1 MCSSDLADLADGWY
15 GFSLTLEAAAE
26 RIAALAGHAERA
38 GRRPGELAVSV
49 ALTDGDPGMLPE
61 LARAGVTELV
71 LVDVPPADPAA
82 VPSWV
87 TGLAARW
94 RPEPAR

>member
-1 MCSSDLADLADGWY
+1 MA
-15 GFSLTLEAAAE
+15 AAAE
-26 RIAALAGHAERA
+26 RIAAPAGECQRY
-38 GRRPGELAVSV
+38 GRRPGELTVSV

-61 LARAGVTELV
+61 LARAGLTELV
-71 LVDVPPADPAA
+71 LVDAPPADPAA

-94 RPEPAR
+94 RPVSAR